1 MQPIQPFTEGQ
12 GKNFALSKCNTL
24 PKWRTLLSKYL
35 NLPAS
40 TNIVPPF
47 YADNFN
53 IEIGENCFI
62 NAGCTFMDEG
72 GIKIGNNVGISANC
86 TFIAVDHPGNPLLL
100 DKWVDIPKPI
110 VVENDVWIGANA
122 VIMPGVTI
130 GKGAIIGAGA
140 IVTKDIPPYA
150 VAVGQPARVVK
161 WVDEYIQQHR
171 DILSP
176 EEIAKYQ
183 NIRS

>member
-1 MQPIQPFTEGQ
+1 M
-12 GKNFALSKCNTL
+12 
-24 PKWRTLLSKYL
+24 
-35 NLPAS
+35 
-40 TNIVPPF
+40 
-47 YADNFN
+47 
-53 IEIGENCFI
+53 
-62 NAGCTFMDEG
+62 
-72 GIKIGNNVGISANC
+72 
-86 TFIAVDHPGNPLLL
+86 
-100 DKWVDIPKPI
+100 DIPKPI

-122 VIMPGVTI
+122 VIMPDVTI

-171 DILSP
+171 DILLP